1 MKNDYTHNLLNLKN
15 VFHTEKNKSGY
26 SRRELKNNQG
36 FSIEQIKKLISQLE
50 SIKEFWL
57 EDEKILKNEEIIT
70 SVGTKVLAKSNRV
83 MELFIPNLE
92 NVNAAYTSS
101 DPNFY
106 IVGVKI
112 VKEKHVITYSLPK
125 GTLQK
130 AIDKLKRLISFLDK
144 NNINFVDNS
153 TIEFGCKKES
163 ILKKYNFNKTNF
175 ANLIVD
181 VYYIDSFELE
191 DNKEVFNYLR
201 SEENKNTSKI
211 VTFYKTGR
219 DINDILSEIGI
230 KINLS
235 NKIDALSFCFSSI
248 EDIDLIESKIPYL
261 VSMSIVDVFK
271 TDDVKTQKLDD
282 EQYLSE
288 ENIFLVNSLPNPTNE
303 PIVGVIDTFYKEN
316 KQCQLSKWI
325 ESVNMLNINQ
335 NDNYYTD
342 ADFDHAMNVSSL
354 IVCGNKLNPRLED
367 NCGFFKVKH
376 FGIFSNGGLISKA
389 YKDIEEIVIKNREIK
404 VWNISFGE
412 HREIRQN
419 SISLLASLLDNLSNK
434 YDIIFVVCGT
444 NDKNES
450 LNSPENNLKAIGS
463 PADSINSIVVNSVD
477 FQNKPAEY
485 SRVGP
490 VLNFYK
496 KPDLAYYGGTI
507 QEPILAIDVHGHEVY
522 RRGTSFSTP
531 FITRKIAFMIYKLG
545 LSKEVAK
552 ALLLCSCK
560 LEENDDPKLLG
571 YGVPPIKIEEI
582 VKAKSD
588 EILFYIDGYSE
599 EFKTYNY
606 DIPFPTQDN
615 KLPYSFTTFLVY
627 FPQTIRNQGVDY
639 SNEEL
644 EFSFGRKNV
653 NTGELVSLNKG
664 ENKFINNKW
673 LTEEELRNNNKKWD
687 NVKFIKEKLTSKTR
701 PKTNFGEET
710 GYYGFSIRKFRRNN
724 FLPNKP
730 IKFGMVVKVK
740 CIDQKDRYDRF
751 KELCRLK
758 GWVINEIDIDLTN
771 RINAILNDDIE
782 FN

>member
-1 MKNDYTHNLLNLKN
+1 MKSDYTHNLLSLKN

-26 SRRELKNNQG
+26 SRRELKDNQG

-57 EDEKILKNEEIIT
+57 EHENILKNEEIIT

-83 MELFIPNLE
+83 MELFIPNFE
-92 NVNAAYTSS
+92 NVNAVYTSS
-101 DPNFY
+101 EPNFY

-144 NNINFVDNS
+144 NNIDFVDNS
-153 TIEFGCKKES
+153 TIKSGCKKES

-181 VYYIDSFELE
+181 IYYIDSFELE

-211 VTFYKTGR
+211 LTFYKTDR
-219 DINDILSEIGI
+219 DIDDILSEIGI

-261 VSMSIVDVFK
+261 VSMSIVDIFK
-271 TDDVKTQKLDD
+271 NDDVKTHKLDD
-282 EQYLSE
+282 DQYLCE
-288 ENIFLVNSLPNPTNE
+288 DNEFFVDKLPNPTNE

-342 ADFDHAMNVSSL
+342 SDFDHAMNVSSL

-450 LNSPENNLKAIGS
+450 LNNSENNLKAIGS
-463 PADSINSIVVNSVD
+463 PADSINSIVVNSVN

-507 QEPILAIDVHGHEVY
+507 QEPLLAIDVHGDEVY

-560 LEENDDPKLLG
+560 LEEDDDPKLLG
-571 YGVPPIKIEEI
+571 NGVPPIKIEEI

-588 EILFYIDGYSE
+588 EILFCIDGYSE

-653 NTGELVSLNKG
+653 NTGELLSLNKG
-664 ENKFINNKW
+664 ENKFINDKW